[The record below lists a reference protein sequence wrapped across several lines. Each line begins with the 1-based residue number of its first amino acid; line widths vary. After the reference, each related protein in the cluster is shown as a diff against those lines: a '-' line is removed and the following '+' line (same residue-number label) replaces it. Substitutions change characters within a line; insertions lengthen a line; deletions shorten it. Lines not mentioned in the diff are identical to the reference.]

1 MKKSQG
7 FWRGETG
14 AAILLDLDI
23 FGGDI
28 KAKKSRG
35 VPQVAEFVYS
45 TKLKKKKKQKNA
57 NIPYISPATDGL
69 SQESVQT
76 HGAHPTSSIMDHP
89 LTRIS
94 RFPRS

>member
-45 TKLKKKKKQKNA
+45 TKLKKKKKKQRK
-57 NIPYISPATDGL
+57 
-69 SQESVQT
+69 
-76 HGAHPTSSIMDHP
+76 HSIYKPSH
-89 LTRIS
+89 
-94 RFPRS
+94 